1 MHIRLKNIASFLL
14 TAAAFAMTQP
24 GTAQDKLASVAPV
37 DTKMRAIDS
46 IAIKRLVQHEEEI
59 MFEFPAEDLYPEW
72 NNTYT
77 TNFEVQIPSEYK
89 IDLRNFCMP
98 TPSRLVNSHYG
109 YRRSFRRQHY
119 GTDIKVYLGDTIYAA
134 FTGKV
139 RIVAY
144 NGRGYGKYVLIRH
157 PNGLETLYGHL
168 SKQLVH
174 EDDIVKAGQPIGLG
188 GNTGRS
194 YGSHLHFE
202 TRFLGQF
209 IDPEKL
215 FNFEAQDVL
224 GDFYVYRSNGKGQLL
239 AEHEVTDVAAP
250 QGTGEGKA
258 SLAAASAAEKSQESQ
273 AFQEKRRAEMQAK
286 PRSSV
291 HKVRSGESLSTIA
304 KKYHTTVSKLCRLNG
319 ITEKTILRPG
329 QILKYS

>member
-1 MHIRLKNIASFLL
+1 MHIRLKNIACFLL

-258 SLAAASAAEKSQESQ
+258 SLAAASAAEKTQESQ